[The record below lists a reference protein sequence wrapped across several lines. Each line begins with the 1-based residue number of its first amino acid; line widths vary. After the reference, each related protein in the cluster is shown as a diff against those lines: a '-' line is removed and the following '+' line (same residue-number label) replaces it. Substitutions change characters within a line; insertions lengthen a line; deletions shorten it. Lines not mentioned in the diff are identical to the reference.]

1 MYYYHLRYNLY
12 GGAGFAVEEER
23 WLEFTEQLDDT
34 QVKHH
39 LEAEHQ
45 QPVTIILSKNISYEE
60 YELSLRNVF

>member
-34 QVKHH
+34 QVAPPGSRTPAAGYDHSLKKHF
-39 LEAEHQ
+39 
-45 QPVTIILSKNISYEE
+45 I
-60 YELSLRNVF
+60 